1 MKTIDFTKYPMPRM
15 RHHVNPTLY
24 LPYESH
30 HKRPYWYPPLVEQYT
45 WSDNFA
51 NSNPPTVLDIGCG
64 RGGFL
69 LQYALDNPHINILGL
84 ELRKQAVEWIN
95 GVIKGESIENAAA
108 FWYSAVNNLPF
119 IEDNSIDTVFYFF
132 PDPWHK
138 KRHHKRRLFST
149 EFLTELDRVMKP
161 DACLYLMTDVET
173 VDEYQ
178 QESINEHNIFTF
190 RYCDNDEEWN
200 LPRTDQEKFSLRKG
214 IPYRRLIVTKKKK

>member
-30 HKRPYWYPPLVEQYT
+30 YKRPYWYPPLIEEHT
-45 WSDNFA
+45 WSDHFA

-64 RGGFL
+64 RGGLL
-69 LQYALDNPHINILGL
+69 LQYALEHPKINILGL

-95 GVIKGESIENAAA
+95 TVIKGEAIPNAAA
-108 FWYSAVNNLPF
+108 FWYSVVNNVPF
-119 IEDNSIDTVFYFF
+119 IQDHSIDTVFYFF

-138 KRHHKRRLFST
+138 KRHHKRRLFSV
-149 EFLTELDRVMKP
+149 EFLNELNRIMKP
-161 DACLYLMTDVET
+161 EACLYLMTDVET

-178 QESINEHNIFTF
+178 QESIKEHNIFTF
-190 RYCDNDEEWN
+190 RYCNNDDEWN
-200 LPRTDQEKFSLRKG
+200 LPKTDQEKFSIRKG
-214 IPYRRLIVTKKKK
+214 IPYRRLIVTKKK